1 MKNFFIVANPLKDRE
16 ELYSNRIC
24 QYIKNMGGTCSIY
37 SYELIGNACNYTDC
51 KNIPEGVECIIVLGG
66 DGTLI
71 QASDDLNGLNLPF
84 LGVNIGTLG
93 YLTDTDM
100 ANVYDTID
108 LLFKDQYLIDER
120 MMLNGQIYRD
130 DKLIFEETALN
141 DVVLNRSGN
150 LSIMEYD
157 VYVNDEY
164 LTTYMADGVI
174 LSTATG
180 STAYSLSAGGPIIQP
195 NANLILMTAIC
206 PHSLN
211 SRSIIFGAED
221 CVTIVIKDNKKAA
234 DRRVA
239 TFDGE
244 KFIDCLPGDKIKVCR
259 SKKIAK
265 FIKTNKASFLERIR
279 DKM

>member
-1 MKNFFIVANPLKDRE
+1 M
-16 ELYSNRIC
+16 
-24 QYIKNMGGTCSIY
+24 
-37 SYELIGNACNYTDC
+37 
-51 KNIPEGVECIIVLGG
+51 
-66 DGTLI
+66 
-71 QASDDLNGLNLPF
+71 
-84 LGVNIGTLG
+84 
-93 YLTDTDM
+93 
-100 ANVYDTID
+100 
-108 LLFKDQYLIDER
+108 
-120 MMLNGQIYRD
+120 
-130 DKLIFEETALN
+130 
-141 DVVLNRSGN
+141 
-150 LSIMEYD
+150 
-157 VYVNDEY
+157 
-164 LTTYMADGVI
+164 I

>member
-1 MKNFFIVANPLKDRE
+1 
-16 ELYSNRIC
+16 
-24 QYIKNMGGTCSIY
+24 
-37 SYELIGNACNYTDC
+37 
-51 KNIPEGVECIIVLGG
+51 LGG

-180 STAYSLSAGGPIIQP
+180 STAYSH
-195 NANLILMTAIC
+195 M
-206 PHSLN
+206 SL
-211 SRSIIFGAED
+211 
-221 CVTIVIKDNKKAA
+221 
-234 DRRVA
+234 
-239 TFDGE
+239 
-244 KFIDCLPGDKIKVCR
+244 
-259 SKKIAK
+259 
-265 FIKTNKASFLERIR
+265 
-279 DKM
+279 